1 MRNPAFW
8 GRVGVLRCVFVVSV
22 MWSAGSAAAAA
33 KSDHATPGRSVVA
46 VTSVAAAATT
56 TIIVSNSRSKSTQP
70 ETTAATHAPHA
81 MPTLNG
87 FSLLVLAMSLGIA
100 ALWIWRRRQ

>member
-8 GRVGVLRCVFVVSV
+8 WRVGVLRCVFVISV
-22 MWSAGSAAAAA
+22 MWSAGSDAAATR
-33 KSDHATPGRSVVA
+33 SDQAPPGRSVVA

-56 TIIVSNSRSKSTQP
+56 TIIVSNSRSKSSQP
-70 ETTAATHAPHA
+70 ETTAATNAPHA

-87 FSLLVLAMSLGIA
+87 FSLLVLALSLGIA

>member
-8 GRVGVLRCVFVVSV
+8 GRVGILGCLFFVSV
-22 MWSAGSAAAAA
+22 LSSAGAAA
-33 KSDHATPGRSVVA
+33 KSDQRTPGQ
-46 VTSVAAAATT
+46 SVAAVASVAATTNT

-70 ETTAATHAPHA
+70 ETAAAANAPHA

-87 FSLLVLAMSLGIA
+87 FSLLVLAMSLGVA